1 MEIANDLTSSKFVQ
15 QVDKSKGLSLH
26 CPGHPSHKIG
36 SEKFG
41 EQTDPDI
48 SSAMQ
53 RFTFPTQD
61 EGRCD
66 VEGEEVGRAV
76 GSAVGFFVGSDVGRL
91 VGRGVGLL
99 LGAIDGT
106 DVRHDTFGASSFT
119 KSLSSLKLLM

>member
-76 GSAVGFFVGSDVGRL
+76 GSAVGFFVG
-91 VGRGVGLL
+91 RGVGLL

-106 DVRHDTFGASSFT
+106 DVRHDTLGASSFT